1 MTMSIFASAMLIAA
15 LAAPAVQQPP
25 PLPAAGEAASP
36 ELLSMLTK
44 ELGVTQAQAAGG
56 AGALLGLAKTRLKPA
71 DFATVSAAV
80 PGTDAL
86 IKAAPAA
93 SVGGV
98 ALPASAT
105 GAAGL
110 AGLAGTFSKLG
121 LTADS
126 AAKFVPVLLKFVNG
140 KGATQAASLL
150 AGALK

>member
-1 MTMSIFASAMLIAA
+1 MTMSILAPVLMIAA
-15 LAAPAVQQPP
+15 LAVQTPQ

-36 ELLSMLTK
+36 ELVSMLTK
-44 ELGVTQAQAAGG
+44 ELSVTPAQAAGG

-71 DFATVSAAV
+71 EFATVSAAV

-86 IKAAPAA
+86 IKSAPVA

-98 ALPASAT
+98 ALPAAAG